1 MHRFCLLS
9 PIMTIPGFTSML
21 EDRTT
26 YLLVATPLAC
36 TVLWLTARLFHT
48 VVRVRRLP
56 PGPKGFPF
64 IGDVS
69 HMADQDWLA
78 SPQRIDD
85 YGDEIVLAMHSK
97 TH

>member
-1 MHRFCLLS
+1 
-9 PIMTIPGFTSML
+9 ML
-21 EDRTT
+21 GDRTA

-36 TVLWLTARLFHT
+36 TILWLAARLFHIA
-48 VVRVRRLP
+48 VRVRRRLP
-56 PGPKGFPF
+56 PGPKGFPL

-85 YGDEIVLAMHSK
+85 YGDEIVLSMRSE